1 MSKHPLIAELREEL
15 AQHADSKRAESANR
29 YFKEGIR
36 CYGIPAAKTRE
47 IGKRFNPVV
56 KSMSKL
62 ELLPI
67 CLEIF
72 DADVFDESIIA
83 IGWLMLK
90 KKDFVIG
97 DWDWIEQVVDK
108 NLSNWA
114 VCDTF
119 CNHLVGTYLEKF
131 PGKAA
136 ELIGWTSSMNRW
148 KKRASAVSLIVP
160 AKKGKFGKEVFA
172 ISERLLGDKDDMVQ
186 KGYGWLLKVYAH
198 KEQDAVETF
207 LRKHSKKVP
216 RTAFR
221 YAIEKFPTDLKSELM
236 QL

>member
-15 AQHADSKRAESANR
+15 AQHADPKRAESANR

-83 IGWLMLK
+83 ISWLMLK
-90 KKDFVIG
+90 KKELKPE
-97 DWDWIEQVVDK
+97 DWEWIESVVDH
-108 NLSNWA
+108 NISNWA

-119 CNHLVGTYLEKF
+119 CNHLVGSFLVNYPEYASRL
-131 PGKAA
+131 
-136 ELIGWTSSMNRW
+136 LGWTSSSNRW
-148 KKRASAVSLIVP
+148 KKRAAAVSLIVP

-172 ISERLLGDKDDMVQ
+172 IAERLLGDSDDMVQ